1 MTERPL
7 RPLRVAV
14 CASQVPFVRGGAE
27 IHVEGLTRE
36 LEARGHETA
45 LVNVPSDWTTRR
57 QILENCLAWRL
68 LDLEAAAGVPVDLV
82 IATRFPSYVIRH
94 RHKVVWVIHQL
105 RQVYDMLGTPYS
117 DFQPEDPRDRR
128 VIAAV
133 KAIDRRALGEARAR
147 FTNAANTARR
157 MARYNGLDAT
167 PLYHP
172 PQHDGRYRCEGYGDF
187 VLGVGRL
194 DPAKRFDLFV
204 RGLAATRSPLRGVI
218 AGVGPER
225 GRLEAL
231 ARRLGV
237 ADRLELAGW
246 VDDDRLLD
254 LYARCRAV
262 YYAPYDEDY
271 GYVTLEAFK
280 SAKPVVTCEDS
291 GGVLEFV
298 QDGVN
303 GWVASASRP
312 RTLGRAFDLLWEDE
326 ERARAFGR
334 RGGERVA
341 GISWDHVVDRLTA
354 TLRGAAPV
362 PKSASEPASE
372 SASEEAGGRGG

>member
-1 MTERPL
+1 MTD

-27 IHVEGLTRE
+27 IHVEGLVRE
-36 LEARGHETA
+36 LEARGYETA
-45 LVNVPSDWTTRR
+45 LINVPSDWSTRR

-68 LDLEAAAGVPVDLV
+68 LDLEAAAGVPIDLV
-82 IATRFPSYVIRH
+82 IASRFPSYVIRH

-117 DFQPEDPRDRR
+117 DFRPDDPKDAR

-133 KAIDRRALGEARAR
+133 EAIDRRSLGEARAR
-147 FTNAANTARR
+147 FTNAGNTARR
-157 MARYNGLDAT
+157 LARYNGLDAT

-172 PQHDGRYRCEGYGDF
+172 PKHDGHYRCEEYGDF

-194 DPAKRFDLFV
+194 DPAKRFDLLV
-204 RGLAATRSPLRGVI
+204 RGLAAARSPLRAVI
-218 AGVGPER
+218 AGVGPQRE
-225 GRLEAL
+225 RLEAL

-280 SAKPVVTCEDS
+280 SGKPVVTCDDS

-298 QDGVN
+298 EDGVN
-303 GWVASASRP
+303 GYIGSASRP
-312 RTLGRAFDLLWEDE
+312 RTLGRAFDRLWEDE
-326 ERARAFGR
+326 ARARIFGR
-334 RGGERVA
+334 CGSERVA
-341 GISWDHVVDRLTA
+341 EISWDHVVEQLTA
-354 TLRGAAPV
+354 TLRPEGTDRAERTSGGGSGGA
-362 PKSASEPASE
+362 
-372 SASEEAGGRGG
+372 G